1 MSNFSPP
8 KPPGESS
15 MPPLAIKIALIV
27 FHVIQYL
34 VTASAGFSLA
44 SIIAAVMVG
53 AQLLPKEHFT
63 RTFKLAP
70 IRVSQFGSLLWFLVA
85 FAEMRMAG

>member
-1 MSNFSPP
+1 
-8 KPPGESS
+8 

-34 VTASAGFSLA
+34 VTANAGFQLA
-44 SIIAAVMVG
+44 SIVAALMVG
-53 AQLLPKEHFT
+53 AQLLPRDHFV
-63 RTFKLAP
+63 RTFKVQP

-85 FAEMRMAG
+85 FAEMRMAT